1 MFGGI
6 INTVAYGIFSGLW
19 YLLCWFPLTIINV
32 ITTLFGAINFNLLK
46 GIFFGQQEVD
56 VNKIPVAFW
65 IFVGLSA
72 GALVFLIFYRLLK
85 GFFYNQEQKT
95 GQSEIKSIILKT
107 ISAIFFPILFVGFL
121 FIVLVGTNIVLME
134 IKASF
139 SENQNLNVSLIRG
152 ATGDLKLTPEDIKSL
167 AKGNVVSYNTYTGFE
182 WGQGAKLILLVL
194 ISSLTIAWLL
204 GTTLTSL
211 VANIAQMF
219 YQILLLPVFSVSQLT
234 DDGKLF
240 KKYLNGF
247 WAKFWVVV
255 IYQLS
260 FLFFFVWTEYSTNA
274 WDFIKTSDTDFGGLA
289 NWILSFVFSLIM
301 ILGGGIAIKT
311 ISQEFAG
318 YFGGEGFIR
327 SQQEWANRTA
337 VGVSATA
344 GLLATAP
351 TLGRKIFRKG
361 ARLTGFYD
369 SEKAQIKDDYR
380 AGKITNTQKK
390 LRLNELANKK
400 AELAQTFRQGWER
413 NKDRNPIIRLGK
425 GIGAFYEGKD
435 TGIVEGK
442 MYDIS
447 KKRSK
452 LSEWK
457 TKRAG
462 KKLANIR
469 VQLANTNPSDTKQ
482 RQKLDKQYDKWAQKV
497 NDRVEK
503 QEKRQEKFA
512 KRSKNLY
519 DTTQIGRDT
528 DYREHSSYQDSYDG
542 KMREKFY
549 GYEERKEKEAKEE
562 KRKARIEQQKLK
574 DAGIEKRKKEFKKEI
589 DEALGRSDQNNNI
602 SEGKNEKTDSE

>member
-1 MFGGI
+1 MFGWL
-6 INTVAYGIFSGLW
+6 INTISYAFFAMGW
-19 YLLCWFPLTIINV
+19 YILCWFPLIIIKV
-32 ITTLFGAINFNLLK
+32 ITTLFGAINFDLLK
-46 GIFFGQQEVD
+46 GIFFGQQEFD
-56 VNKIPVAFW
+56 INKVPVAFW

-72 GALVFLIFYRLLK
+72 GALLFLIFYRLSK
-85 GFFYNQEQKT
+85 GFFYNNEQKT

-121 FIVLVGTNIVLME
+121 FIVLVGANMVLME

-139 SENQNLNVSLIRG
+139 SQNQDLNVSLIRG
-152 ATGDLKLTPEDIKSL
+152 ATGDLKLTQEDIKWL
-167 AKGNVVSYNTYTGFE
+167 ANGNVVSYEAYTGFE

-219 YQILLLPVFSVSQLT
+219 YQLILLPVFSVSQLT

-255 IYQLS
+255 IYQIS
-260 FLFFFVWTEYSTNA
+260 FLFFFVWTEYSINA
-274 WDFIKTSDTDFGGLA
+274 WDFIKTSETDFGGLA
-289 NWILSFVFSLIM
+289 NWILSFVFSLVM

-318 YFGGEGFIR
+318 YFAGEGFIR

-337 VGVSATA
+337 VGISATA

-369 SEKAQIKDDYR
+369 SEKARIKDDYR

-390 LRLNELANKK
+390 LRLNELANRK
-400 AELAQTFRQGWER
+400 AELGQTLRQGWEK
-413 NKDRNPIIRLGK
+413 NKDQNIFKRGWRAVGT
-425 GIGAFYEGKD
+425 FRESKD
-435 TGIVEGK
+435 MGVVEGWG
-442 MYDIS
+442 YS
-447 KKRSK
+447 LSRRRSK
-452 LSEWK
+452 SAERKYDQAKKNYNAISE
-457 TKRAG
+457 
-462 KKLANIR
+462 KLAN
-469 VQLANTNPSDTKQ
+469 TDPSNTKQ
-482 RQKLDKQYDKWAQKV
+482 YEKVKQQKQKL
-497 NDRVEK
+497 
-503 QEKRQEKFA
+503 QEKMNTAGMNQIKRQLEFT

-519 DTTQIGRDT
+519 DTVQIGRDT
-528 DYREHSSYQDSYDG
+528 DYREHSSYEDSYDA
-542 KMREKFY
+542 KIRDSFY
-549 GYEERKEKEAKEE
+549 GYEERKEKKEKLARKQEKIKRQDEEDAEIDKLEKEAKN
-562 KRKARIEQQKLK
+562 
-574 DAGIEKRKKEFKKEI
+574 KE
-589 DEALGRSDQNNNI
+589 QNNNI
-602 SEGKNEKTDSE
+602 SEGKDEKTNSK

>member
-1 MFGGI
+1 MFGWL
-6 INTVAYGIFSGLW
+6 INAISYGFFAMGWYIF
-19 YLLCWFPLTIINV
+19 CWFPLIIIKV

-46 GIFFGQQEVD
+46 GIFFGQGEID

-65 IFVGLSA
+65 IFVGLSV

-85 GFFYNQEQKT
+85 GFFYNNEQKT

-121 FIVLVGTNIVLME
+121 FIVLVGANMVLME

-139 SENQNLNVSLIRG
+139 SQNQDLNVSLIRG
-152 ATGDLKLTPEDIKSL
+152 ATGDLKLKQEDITSI
-167 AKGNVVSYNTYTGFE
+167 ANGNVVSYNTYTSFE
-182 WGQGAKLILLVL
+182 WGQGARLILLVV

-219 YQILLLPVFSVSQLT
+219 YQLILLPVFSVSQLT

-247 WAKFWVVV
+247 WAKFWVVI
-255 IYQLS
+255 IYQIA
-260 FLFFFVWTEYSTNA
+260 FLFFFVWTEYSVNA

-289 NWILSFVFSLIM
+289 NWILSFVFSLVM

-361 ARLTGFYD
+361 ARLTGYYD
-369 SEKAQIKDDYR
+369 SAKAQIQDDYR
-380 AGKITNTQKK
+380 AGRINNTERK
-390 LRLNELANKK
+390 LRLNELANRKV
-400 AELAQTFRQGWER
+400 ELGQTFRQGWEKSKDIQG
-413 NKDRNPIIRLGK
+413 NKFTKPIKRLWAAK
-425 GIGAFYEGKD
+425 EAFKESKDMGI
-435 TGIVEGK
+435 IEGK

-452 LSEWK
+452 WADRKHEEATKNLSDVNQQMPKIDPNDE
-457 TKRAG
+457 
-462 KKLANIR
+462 N
-469 VQLANTNPSDTKQ
+469 QKQ
-482 RQKLDKQYDKWAQKV
+482 NWSSQWAESVVKE
-497 NDRVEK
+497 NEASK
-503 QEKRQEKFA
+503 NKEKRQAKFA

-519 DTTQIGRDT
+519 NTVQIPVSYRDS
-528 DYREHSSYQDSYDG
+528 DYRKQDSYKKSYDY
-542 KMREKFY
+542 KIVDKPIEDAKKREESKEKQ
-549 GYEERKEKEAKEE
+549 EERA
-562 KRKARIEQQKLK
+562 
-574 DAGIEKRKKEFKKEI
+574 
-589 DEALGRSDQNNNI
+589 EALEQESKNKEQNNNI
-602 SEGKNEKTDSE
+602 SQEKKEKNEKTNSK

>member
-1 MFGGI
+1 MFSGI
-6 INTVAYGIFSGLW
+6 INAISYGFFAIGWYIF
-19 YLLCWFPLTIINV
+19 CWFPLIIIKV
-32 ITTLFGAINFNLLK
+32 ITTLFGAINFDLLK
-46 GIFFGQQEVD
+46 GIFFGQGEID

-65 IFVGLSA
+65 IFVGLSV

-85 GFFYNQEQKT
+85 GFFYNNEQKT

-107 ISAIFFPILFVGFL
+107 LSAIFFPILFVGFL
-121 FIVLVGTNIVLME
+121 FIVLVGANMVLME

-139 SENQNLNVSLIRG
+139 NQNQDLNVSLIRG
-152 ATGDLKLTPEDIKSL
+152 ATGDLKLPQDEITSL
-167 AKGNVVSYNTYTGFE
+167 SKGNIVSLDTYSDFE
-182 WGQGAKLILLVL
+182 WGQGPKLILLVL

-204 GTTLTSL
+204 GSTLTSL

-255 IYQLS
+255 IYQTS
-260 FLFFFVWTEYSTNA
+260 FLFFFVWTEYSVNA
-274 WDFIKTSDTDFGGLA
+274 WDFIKTFDTDFGGLA
-289 NWILSFVFSLIM
+289 NWILSFVFSLVM

-337 VGVSATA
+337 LGVSTTA

-351 TLGRKIFRKG
+351 TLGRKIFKKG

-369 SEKAQIKDDYR
+369 SAKAQIKDDYR
-380 AGKITNTQKK
+380 AGRINNTEKK
-390 LRLNELANKK
+390 LRLNELANRKHK
-400 AELAQTFRQGWER
+400 LGQTFRQGWER

-435 TGIVEGK
+435 TGIIEGK

-447 KKRSK
+447 KNRSK
-452 LSEWK
+452 LAEWK
-457 TKRAG
+457 NKRAI
-462 KKLANIR
+462 KKFEAAKVKWVKTELDSSSN
-469 VQLANTNPSDTKQ
+469 QKQ
-482 RQKLDKQYDKWAQKV
+482 RQKAREQYDKWSRKSNFTSRNQDV
-497 NDRVEK
+497 
-503 QEKRQEKFA
+503 QQEKFA

-519 DTTQIGRDT
+519 ETAQTPVRDG
-528 DYREHSSYQDSYDG
+528 DYRHHESYKESYDY
-542 KMREKFY
+542 KIIEKPIE
-549 GYEERKEKEAKEE
+549 GAKKQEQDAKNREERIKVLKQQAKNKEQNNHISQGKKEK
-562 KRKARIEQQKLK
+562 
-574 DAGIEKRKKEFKKEI
+574 D
-589 DEALGRSDQNNNI
+589 
-602 SEGKNEKTDSE
+602 EKTNSK

>member
-1 MFGGI
+1 MFGWLINI
-6 INTVAYGIFSGLW
+6 ISYGFFAVGWYIF
-19 YLLCWFPLTIINV
+19 CWFPLIIIKV

-46 GIFFGQQEVD
+46 GIFFGQQEID

-65 IFVGLSA
+65 IFLGLSA

-85 GFFYNQEQKT
+85 GFFYNSEQKT
-95 GQSEIKSIILKT
+95 GQSEVKSIILKT

-121 FIVLVGTNIVLME
+121 FIVLVGANIVLME

-139 SENQNLNVSLIRG
+139 SQNQDLNASLIRG
-152 ATGDLKLTPEDIKSL
+152 ATGDLKLPDSEIKSL
-167 AKGNVVSYNTYTGFE
+167 SGGSIVSFSIYENFE
-182 WGQGAKLILLVL
+182 WGQGPKLILLVV

-211 VANIAQMF
+211 VANLAQMF
-219 YQILLLPVFSVSQLT
+219 YQLILLPVFSVSQLT

-247 WAKFWVVV
+247 WAKFWVVI
-255 IYQLS
+255 IYQIS
-260 FLFFFVWTEYSTNA
+260 FLFFFVWTEYSINA
-274 WDFIKTSDTDFGGLA
+274 WDFIKTSETDFGGPA
-289 NWILSFVFSLIM
+289 NWILSFVFSFVM

-351 TLGRKIFRKG
+351 TLGRKIFRKS
-361 ARLTGFYD
+361 ARLTGYYD
-369 SEKAQIKDDYR
+369 SAKAQIKDDYR
-380 AGKITNTQKK
+380 AGRINNTERK
-390 LRLNELANKK
+390 LRLNELANRKVK
-400 AELAQTFRQGWER
+400 LGQTFRQGWEKSEDIQG
-413 NKDRNPIIRLGK
+413 NKLTKPIKRLWAAK
-425 GIGAFYEGKD
+425 EAFKESKDMGI
-435 TGIVEGK
+435 IEGK

-457 TKRAG
+457 NKRAL
-462 KKLANIR
+462 KKFNVVKDKLAK
-469 VQLANTNPSDTKQ
+469 TDPSDTRQ
-482 RQKLDKQYDKWAQKV
+482 SQKLRKQYHKMAQRVDDKFV
-497 NDRVEK
+497 N

-519 DTTQIGRDT
+519 DTAQTPNTDGNK
-528 DYREHSSYQDSYDG
+528 DYRKHPSYEKSYDFKIHSSIDD
-542 KMREKFY
+542 KANWKKKW
-549 GYEERKEKEAKEE
+549 EEWEEE
-562 KRKARIEQQKLK
+562 KLK
-574 DAGIEKRKKEFKKEI
+574 NK
-589 DEALGRSDQNNNI
+589 DQNNNI
-602 SEGKNEKTDSE
+602 SQEKEGKDEKTNSK

>member
-32 ITTLFGAINFNLLK
+32 ITTLFGAINFNLFK

-194 ISSLTIAWLL
+194 ISSLTIAWIL

-219 YQILLLPVFSVSQLT
+219 YQLLLLPVFSISQLT

-260 FLFFFVWTEYSTNA
+260 FLFFFVWTEYSINA

-369 SEKAQIKDDYR
+369 SAKAQIKDDYR
-380 AGKITNTQKK
+380 AGRINNTERK
-390 LRLNELANKK
+390 LRLNELANRKV
-400 AELAQTFRQGWER
+400 ELGQTFRQGWEKSKDIQG
-413 NKDRNPIIRLGK
+413 NKFTKPIKRLWAAK
-425 GIGAFYEGKD
+425 EAFKESKDMGI
-435 TGIVEGK
+435 IEGK

-452 LSEWK
+452 WADRKHEEAAKNLSDVNQQMPKIDPNDE
-457 TKRAG
+457 
-462 KKLANIR
+462 N
-469 VQLANTNPSDTKQ
+469 QKQ
-482 RQKLDKQYDKWAQKV
+482 NWSSQWAEAVVKE
-497 NDRVEK
+497 NEASK
-503 QEKRQEKFA
+503 NKEKRQAKFA

-519 DTTQIGRDT
+519 NTVQIPVSYRDS
-528 DYREHSSYQDSYDG
+528 DYRKQDSYKKSYDY
-542 KMREKFY
+542 KIVDKPIEDAKKRE
-549 GYEERKEKEAKEE
+549 ESKENQE
-562 KRKARIEQQKLK
+562 KRT
-574 DAGIEKRKKEFKKEI
+574 
-589 DEALGRSDQNNNI
+589 EALEQESKNKEQNNNI
-602 SEGKNEKTDSE
+602 SQEKKEKNEKTNSK

>member
-1 MFGGI
+1 MFSGI
-6 INTVAYGIFSGLW
+6 INAISYGIFAGLW
-19 YLLCWFPLTIINV
+19 YLLCWFPLIIIKV

-46 GIFFGQQEVD
+46 GIFFGQGEID

-65 IFVGLSA
+65 IFVGLSV

-85 GFFYNQEQKT
+85 GFFYNSEQKT
-95 GQSEIKSIILKT
+95 GQSEIKNIILKT

-121 FIVLVGTNIVLME
+121 FIVLVGANMVLME

-139 SENQNLNVSLIRG
+139 SQNQDLNVSLIRG
-152 ATGDLKLTPEDIKSL
+152 ATGDLKLKQEDITWL
-167 AKGNVVSYNTYTGFE
+167 ANGNVVSYNTYTNFE
-182 WGQGAKLILLVL
+182 WGQGPKLILLVL

-255 IYQLS
+255 IYQIS
-260 FLFFFVWTEYSTNA
+260 FLFFFVWTEYSINA
-274 WDFIKTSDTDFGGLA
+274 WDFIKTSETDFGGLA
-289 NWILSFVFSLIM
+289 NWILSFVFSLVM

-337 VGVSATA
+337 VGISATA

-361 ARLTGFYD
+361 ARLTGYYD
-369 SEKAQIKDDYR
+369 SAKAQIKDDYR
-380 AGKITNTQKK
+380 AGRINNTERK
-390 LRLNELANKK
+390 LKLNELANRKV
-400 AELAQTFRQGWER
+400 ELGQTFRQGWEKSKDIQG
-413 NKDRNPIIRLGK
+413 NKFTKPIKRLWAAK
-425 GIGAFYEGKD
+425 EAFKESKDMGI
-435 TGIVEGK
+435 IEGK

-452 LSEWK
+452 RADRKYEKATKNLSDVNQQISKIDPNDE
-457 TKRAG
+457 
-462 KKLANIR
+462 N
-469 VQLANTNPSDTKQ
+469 QKQ
-482 RQKLDKQYDKWAQKV
+482 NWSSQWVEAVVKE
-497 NDRVEK
+497 NDASK
-503 QEKRQEKFA
+503 NQEKRQAKFA

-519 DTTQIGRDT
+519 DTVQTPNT
-528 DYREHSSYQDSYDG
+528 HENKDYRQQKSYKHSYDY
-542 KMREKFY
+542 KIADKPIEDQKKQ
-549 GYEERKEKEAKEE
+549 EERKKILEEDLKNKE
-562 KRKARIEQQKLK
+562 
-574 DAGIEKRKKEFKKEI
+574 
-589 DEALGRSDQNNNI
+589 QNNNI
-602 SEGKNEKTDSE
+602 SQEKKEKDEKTNSK

>member
-1 MFGGI
+1 MFGWL
-6 INTVAYGIFSGLW
+6 INTISYAFFAMGW
-19 YLLCWFPLTIINV
+19 YILCWFPLIIIKV
-32 ITTLFGAINFNLLK
+32 ITTLFGAINFDLLK
-46 GIFFGQQEVD
+46 GIFFGQQEFD
-56 VNKIPVAFW
+56 INKVPVAFW

-85 GFFYNQEQKT
+85 GLFYNNEQRT

-121 FIVLVGTNIVLME
+121 FIVLVGANMVLME

-139 SENQNLNVSLIRG
+139 SQNQDLNVSLIRG
-152 ATGDLKLTPEDIKSL
+152 ATGDLKLPNEEIKSL
-167 AKGNVVSYNTYTGFE
+167 SDGSIVSFSIYESFE
-182 WGQGAKLILLVL
+182 WGQGPKLILLVL

-219 YQILLLPVFSVSQLT
+219 YQLILLPVFSVSQLT

-255 IYQLS
+255 IYQIA
-260 FLFFFVWTEYSTNA
+260 FLFFFVWTEYSVNA

-289 NWILSFVFSLIM
+289 NWILSFVFSLVM

-361 ARLTGFYD
+361 ARLTGYYD
-369 SEKAQIKDDYR
+369 SAKAQIQDDYR
-380 AGKITNTQKK
+380 AGRINNTERK
-390 LRLNELANKK
+390 LRLNELANRKV
-400 AELAQTFRQGWER
+400 ELGQTFRQGWEKSKDIQG
-413 NKDRNPIIRLGK
+413 NKFTKPIKRLWAAK
-425 GIGAFYEGKD
+425 EAFKESKDMGI
-435 TGIVEGK
+435 IEGK

-503 QEKRQEKFA
+503 QEKRQAKFA
-512 KRSKNLY
+512 KRSRNLY
-519 DTTQIGRDT
+519 NTVQTPVSYRDS
-528 DYREHSSYQDSYDG
+528 DYRKQDSYKHSYDY
-542 KMREKFY
+542 KIIEKPIEDAKKREESK
-549 GYEERKEKEAKEE
+549 KKQE
-562 KRKARIEQQKLK
+562 KRA
-574 DAGIEKRKKEFKKEI
+574 
-589 DEALGRSDQNNNI
+589 EALEQESKNKDQNNNI
-602 SEGKNEKTDSE
+602 NKEKKEKDEKTNSK

>member
-361 ARLTGFYD
+361 ARLTGYYD
-369 SEKAQIKDDYR
+369 SAKAQIKDDYR
-380 AGKITNTQKK
+380 AGRINNTERK
-390 LRLNELANKK
+390 LRLNELANRKV
-400 AELAQTFRQGWER
+400 ELGQTFRQGWEKSKDIQG
-413 NKDRNPIIRLGK
+413 NKFTKPIKRLLAAK
-425 GIGAFYEGKD
+425 EAFKESKDMGI
-435 TGIVEGK
+435 IEGK

-452 LSEWK
+452 WADRKHEEATKNLSDVNQQMPKIDPNDE
-457 TKRAG
+457 
-462 KKLANIR
+462 N
-469 VQLANTNPSDTKQ
+469 QKQ
-482 RQKLDKQYDKWAQKV
+482 NWSSQWAEAVVKE
-497 NDRVEK
+497 NEASKNKEK
-503 QEKRQEKFA
+503 QQAKFA

-519 DTTQIGRDT
+519 NTVQIPVLHKDP
-528 DYREHSSYQDSYDG
+528 DYRKQDSYKQSYDY
-542 KMREKFY
+542 KIVEKPIEDAKKREESKEKQ
-549 GYEERKEKEAKEE
+549 EERAKTLEQEPKNKE
-562 KRKARIEQQKLK
+562 
-574 DAGIEKRKKEFKKEI
+574 
-589 DEALGRSDQNNNI
+589 QNNNI
-602 SEGKNEKTDSE
+602 SQEKKEKNEKTNSK

>member
-1 MFGGI
+1 MFSGI
-6 INTVAYGIFSGLW
+6 INAISYAFFAMGWYIF
-19 YLLCWFPLTIINV
+19 CWFPLIIIKV

-46 GIFFGQQEVD
+46 GIFFGQQEID

-85 GFFYNQEQKT
+85 GFFYNNEQKT

-139 SENQNLNVSLIRG
+139 SQNQDLNVSLIRG
-152 ATGDLKLTPEDIKSL
+152 ATGDLNLSQDNIKLLSGGSIVDL
-167 AKGNVVSYNTYTGFE
+167 NTYSNFE
-182 WGQGAKLILLVL
+182 WGQGPKLILLVV

-219 YQILLLPVFSVSQLT
+219 YQLILLPVFSVSQLT

-260 FLFFFVWTEYSTNA
+260 FLFFFVWTEYSVNA

-289 NWILSFVFSLIM
+289 NWILSFVFSLVM

-327 SQQEWANRTA
+327 SQQEWANRTT

-369 SEKAQIKDDYR
+369 SAKAQIKDDYR
-380 AGKITNTQKK
+380 AGRINNTEKK
-390 LRLNELANKK
+390 LRLNELANRKV
-400 AELAQTFRQGWER
+400 ELGQTLRQGWEK
-413 NKDRNPIIRLGK
+413 NKDQKIPKRIWRAV
-425 GIGAFYEGKD
+425 GAFRESKD
-435 TGIVEGK
+435 MGIIEGK

-447 KKRSK
+447 KIRSK
-452 LSEWK
+452 WADRKHEKATKNLSDVNQQISKIDPNDE
-457 TKRAG
+457 
-462 KKLANIR
+462 N
-469 VQLANTNPSDTKQ
+469 QKQ
-482 RQKLDKQYDKWAQKV
+482 NWSSQW
-497 NDRVEK
+497 VEAVVK
-503 QEKRQEKFA
+503 ENEASKNQEKRQAKFA

-519 DTTQIGRDT
+519 NTVQTPVSYKDP
-528 DYREHSSYQDSYDG
+528 DYRKQDSYKHSYDY
-542 KMREKFY
+542 KIIEKPIEDAKKRE
-549 GYEERKEKEAKEE
+549 ESKEN
-562 KRKARIEQQKLK
+562 QQKR
-574 DAGIEKRKKEFKKEI
+574 A
-589 DEALGRSDQNNNI
+589 EALEQESKNKEQNNNI
-602 SEGKNEKTDSE
+602 TQEKKEKDEKTDSE

>member
-1 MFGGI
+1 MFSGI
-6 INTVAYGIFSGLW
+6 INAISYGFFAMGWYIF
-19 YLLCWFPLTIINV
+19 CWFPLIIIKV
-32 ITTLFGAINFNLLK
+32 ITTLFGAINFDLLK
-46 GIFFGQQEVD
+46 GIFFGQGEID

-65 IFVGLSA
+65 IFVSLSV

-85 GFFYNQEQKT
+85 GFFYNNEQKT

-107 ISAIFFPILFVGFL
+107 LSAIFFPILFVGFL
-121 FIVLVGTNIVLME
+121 FIVLVGANMVLME

-139 SENQNLNVSLIRG
+139 NQNQDLNVSLIRG
-152 ATGDLKLTPEDIKSL
+152 ATGDLKLPQDEITSL
-167 AKGNVVSYNTYTGFE
+167 SKGNIVSLDTYSDFE
-182 WGQGAKLILLVL
+182 WGQGPKLILLVL

-255 IYQLS
+255 IYQIS
-260 FLFFFVWTEYSTNA
+260 FLFFFVWTEYSVNA

-289 NWILSFVFSLIM
+289 NWILSFVFSLVM

-337 VGVSATA
+337 LGVSTTA

-351 TLGRKIFRKG
+351 TLGRKIFKKG

-369 SEKAQIKDDYR
+369 SAKAQIKDDYR
-380 AGKITNTQKK
+380 AGRINNTEKK
-390 LRLNELANKK
+390 LRLNELANRKHK
-400 AELAQTFRQGWER
+400 LGQTFRQGWER

-435 TGIVEGK
+435 TGIIEGK

-447 KKRSK
+447 KNRSK
-452 LSEWK
+452 LAEWK
-457 TKRAG
+457 NKRAI
-462 KKLANIR
+462 KKFEAAKVKWVKTELDSSSN
-469 VQLANTNPSDTKQ
+469 QKQ
-482 RQKLDKQYDKWAQKV
+482 RQKAREQYDKWSRKSNFTSRNQDV
-497 NDRVEK
+497 
-503 QEKRQEKFA
+503 QQEKFA

-519 DTTQIGRDT
+519 ETAQTPVRDG
-528 DYREHSSYQDSYDG
+528 DYRHHESYKESYDY
-542 KMREKFY
+542 KIIEKPIE
-549 GYEERKEKEAKEE
+549 GAKKQKQDAKNREERIKVLKQQAKNKEQNNHISQGKKEK
-562 KRKARIEQQKLK
+562 
-574 DAGIEKRKKEFKKEI
+574 D
-589 DEALGRSDQNNNI
+589 
-602 SEGKNEKTDSE
+602 EKTNSK

>member
-6 INTVAYGIFSGLW
+6 INAISYGFFAMGWYIF
-19 YLLCWFPLTIINV
+19 CWFPLIIIKV
-32 ITTLFGAINFNLLK
+32 ITTLFGAINFDLLK
-46 GIFFGQQEVD
+46 GIFFGQQEID

-85 GFFYNQEQKT
+85 GFFYNREQKT

-121 FIVLVGTNIVLME
+121 FIVLVGANMVLME

-139 SENQNLNVSLIRG
+139 SQNQDLNVSLIRG
-152 ATGDLKLTPEDIKSL
+152 ATGDLNLSQENIKLLSGGSIVDL
-167 AKGNVVSYNTYTGFE
+167 NTYSNFE
-182 WGQGAKLILLVL
+182 WGQGPKLILLVV

-255 IYQLS
+255 IYQIS
-260 FLFFFVWTEYSTNA
+260 FLFFFVWTEYSVNA
-274 WDFIKTSDTDFGGLA
+274 WDFIKTSDTDFGDLA
-289 NWILSFVFSLIM
+289 NWILSFVFSLVM

-337 VGVSATA
+337 MGVSATA

-361 ARLTGFYD
+361 TRWTGFYD

-400 AELAQTFRQGWER
+400 AELGQTFRQGWER
-413 NKDRNPIIRLGK
+413 NKGINPFIRLGK
-425 GIGAFYEGKD
+425 GIGAFWEGKD
-435 TGIVEGK
+435 TGIIEGK

-452 LSEWK
+452 LAEWK
-457 TKRAG
+457 SNRATKKYNAVSE
-462 KKLANIR
+462 KLAKT
-469 VQLANTNPSDTKQ
+469 APSDTKQ
-482 RQKLDKQYDKWAQKV
+482 RQKLEQQKQKSLKKM
-497 NDRVEK
+497 NDAGLNQIK
-503 QEKRQEKFA
+503 QQAKFA

-519 DTTQIGRDT
+519 DTTQIGRDD
-528 DYREHSSYQDSYDG
+528 DYREHSSYLGSYDDQI
-542 KMREKFY
+542 REKYF
-549 GYEERKEKEAKEE
+549 GYEDRKEKKEKEAKRRGIINERQEYDKAQDDLEKGQPEKMEKFLNQEQKNNVTEE
-562 KRKARIEQQKLK
+562 K
-574 DAGIEKRKKEFKKEI
+574 D
-589 DEALGRSDQNNNI
+589 
-602 SEGKNEKTDSE
+602 EKTNSK

>member
-182 WGQGAKLILLVL
+182 WGQGAKLILLAL

-361 ARLTGFYD
+361 ARLTGYYD
-369 SEKAQIKDDYR
+369 SAKAQIKDDYR
-380 AGKITNTQKK
+380 AGRINNTERK
-390 LRLNELANKK
+390 LRLNELANRKV
-400 AELAQTFRQGWER
+400 ELGQTFRQGWEKSKDIQG
-413 NKDRNPIIRLGK
+413 NKFTKPIKRLWAAK
-425 GIGAFYEGKD
+425 EAFKESKDMGI
-435 TGIVEGK
+435 IEGK

-452 LSEWK
+452 WADRKHEEATKNLSDVNQQMPKIDPNDE
-457 TKRAG
+457 
-462 KKLANIR
+462 N
-469 VQLANTNPSDTKQ
+469 QKQ
-482 RQKLDKQYDKWAQKV
+482 NWSSQWAEAVVKE
-497 NDRVEK
+497 NEASKNKEK
-503 QEKRQEKFA
+503 QQAKFA

-519 DTTQIGRDT
+519 NTVQIPVLHKDP
-528 DYREHSSYQDSYDG
+528 DYRKQDSYKQSYDY
-542 KMREKFY
+542 KIVEKPIEDAKKREESKEKQ
-549 GYEERKEKEAKEE
+549 EERAKTLEQEPKNKE
-562 KRKARIEQQKLK
+562 
-574 DAGIEKRKKEFKKEI
+574 
-589 DEALGRSDQNNNI
+589 QNNNI
-602 SEGKNEKTDSE
+602 SQEKKEKNEKTNSK

>member
-1 MFGGI
+1 MFSGI
-6 INTVAYGIFSGLW
+6 INAISYAFFAMGWYIF
-19 YLLCWFPLTIINV
+19 CWFPLIIIKV

-46 GIFFGQQEVD
+46 GIFFGQQEID

-85 GFFYNQEQKT
+85 GFFYNNEQKT

-121 FIVLVGTNIVLME
+121 FIVLVGSNIVLME

-139 SENQNLNVSLIRG
+139 SQNQDLNVSLIRG
-152 ATGDLKLTPEDIKSL
+152 ATGDLNLSQDNIKLLSGGSIVDL
-167 AKGNVVSYNTYTGFE
+167 NTYSNFE
-182 WGQGAKLILLVL
+182 WGQGPKLILLVV

-219 YQILLLPVFSVSQLT
+219 YQIILLPVFSVSQLT

-260 FLFFFVWTEYSTNA
+260 FLFFFVWTEYSVNA

-289 NWILSFVFSLIM
+289 NWILSFVFSLVM

-361 ARLTGFYD
+361 ARLTGYYD
-369 SEKAQIKDDYR
+369 SAKAQIKDDYR
-380 AGKITNTQKK
+380 AGRINNTEKK
-390 LRLNELANKK
+390 LRLNELANRKV
-400 AELAQTFRQGWER
+400 ELGQTLRQGWEK
-413 NKDRNPIIRLGK
+413 NKDQKIPKRIWRAV
-425 GIGAFYEGKD
+425 GAFRESKD
-435 TGIVEGK
+435 MGIIEGK

-447 KKRSK
+447 KIRSK
-452 LSEWK
+452 WADRKHEKATKNLSDVNQQISKIDPNDE
-457 TKRAG
+457 
-462 KKLANIR
+462 N
-469 VQLANTNPSDTKQ
+469 QKQ
-482 RQKLDKQYDKWAQKV
+482 NWSSQWVEAVVKE
-497 NDRVEK
+497 NDASK
-503 QEKRQEKFA
+503 NQEKRQAKFA

-519 DTTQIGRDT
+519 NTVQTPVSYKDP
-528 DYREHSSYQDSYDG
+528 DYRKQDSYKHSYDY
-542 KMREKFY
+542 KIIEKPIEDAKKRE
-549 GYEERKEKEAKEE
+549 ESKEN
-562 KRKARIEQQKLK
+562 QQKR
-574 DAGIEKRKKEFKKEI
+574 A
-589 DEALGRSDQNNNI
+589 EALEQESKNKEQNNNI
-602 SEGKNEKTDSE
+602 TQEKKEKDEKTNSK

>member
-1 MFGGI
+1 MFGWL
-6 INTVAYGIFSGLW
+6 INTIAYAVFAGFW
-19 YLLCWFPLTIINV
+19 YLFCWFPLIIIKV

-46 GIFFGQQEVD
+46 GIFFGQQEID

-65 IFVGLSA
+65 IFVGLSV

-85 GFFYNQEQKT
+85 GFFYNNEQKT

-121 FIVLVGTNIVLME
+121 FIVLVGANMVLME

-139 SENQNLNVSLIRG
+139 SQNQDLNVSLIRG
-152 ATGDLKLTPEDIKSL
+152 ATGDLKLKQEDITWL
-167 AKGNVVSYNTYTGFE
+167 ANGNVVSYNIYTGFE

-247 WAKFWVVV
+247 WAKFWVVI
-255 IYQLS
+255 IYQIS
-260 FLFFFVWTEYSTNA
+260 FLFFFVWTEYSINA

-289 NWILSFVFSLIM
+289 NWILSFVFSLVM

-311 ISQEFAG
+311 ISQEFAS

-327 SQQEWANRTA
+327 SQQEWANRTTM
-337 VGVSATA
+337 GVSATA

-361 ARLTGFYD
+361 ARLTGYYD
-369 SEKAQIKDDYR
+369 SAKAQIKDDYR
-380 AGKITNTQKK
+380 AGRITNTEKK

-400 AELAQTFRQGWER
+400 ADLGQTWRKGWENSKDIKG
-413 NKDRNPIIRLGK
+413 NKFTKPIKRLWAAK
-425 GIGAFYEGKD
+425 EAFKESKDMGI
-435 TGIVEGK
+435 IEGK

-457 TKRAG
+457 NKRAL
-462 KKLANIR
+462 KKFNA
-469 VQLANTNPSDTKQ
+469 VKDQLAKTDPSNTKQ
-482 RQKLDKQYDKWAQKV
+482 SQKLRKQYHKMAQRVDDKFV
-497 NDRVEK
+497 N

-519 DTTQIGRDT
+519 DTVQTPNT
-528 DYREHSSYQDSYDG
+528 HESKDYRKHPSYEKSYDF
-542 KMREKFY
+542 KIHSNIDDKANWKKKW
-549 GYEERKEKEAKEE
+549 EEWEEE
-562 KRKARIEQQKLK
+562 KLK
-574 DAGIEKRKKEFKKEI
+574 NK
-589 DEALGRSDQNNNI
+589 DQNNNI
-602 SEGKNEKTDSE
+602 SQEKKEKDEKTNSK

>member
-1 MFGGI
+1 MFGWL
-6 INTVAYGIFSGLW
+6 INAISYGFFAVGWYIF
-19 YLLCWFPLTIINV
+19 CWFPLIIIKV

-46 GIFFGQQEVD
+46 GIFFGQQEID

-85 GFFYNQEQKT
+85 GFFYNSEQKT

-107 ISAIFFPILFVGFL
+107 ISAIFFPIIFVGFL
-121 FIVLVGTNIVLME
+121 FIVLVGSNIVLME

-139 SENQNLNVSLIRG
+139 SQNQDLNVSLIRG
-152 ATGDLKLTPEDIKSL
+152 ATGDLNLNAEQIKSIS
-167 AKGNVVSYNTYTGFE
+167 GGSIVSFSFYENFE
-182 WGQGAKLILLVL
+182 WGQGPKLILLVL

-219 YQILLLPVFSVSQLT
+219 YQLILLPVFSVSQLT

-247 WAKFWVVV
+247 WAKFWVVI
-255 IYQLS
+255 IYQIA
-260 FLFFFVWTEYSTNA
+260 FLFFFVWTEYSINA

-289 NWILSFVFSLIM
+289 NWILSFVFSLVM

-361 ARLTGFYD
+361 ARLTGYYD
-369 SEKAQIKDDYR
+369 SAKTQIKDDYR
-380 AGKITNTQKK
+380 AGRINNTERK
-390 LRLNELANKK
+390 LRLNELANRKV
-400 AELAQTFRQGWER
+400 ELGQTFRQGWEKSKDIQG
-413 NKDRNPIIRLGK
+413 NKFTKPIKRLLAAK
-425 GIGAFYEGKD
+425 KAFKESKDMGI
-435 TGIVEGK
+435 IEGK

-452 LSEWK
+452 WADRKHEEATKNLSDVNQQMLKIDPNDE
-457 TKRAG
+457 
-462 KKLANIR
+462 N
-469 VQLANTNPSDTKQ
+469 QKQ
-482 RQKLDKQYDKWAQKV
+482 NWSSQWAEAVVKE
-497 NDRVEK
+497 NEASK
-503 QEKRQEKFA
+503 NKEKRQAKFA

-519 DTTQIGRDT
+519 NTVQIPVLHKDP
-528 DYREHSSYQDSYDG
+528 DYRKQDSYKQSYDY
-542 KMREKFY
+542 KIVEKPIEDAKKRE
-549 GYEERKEKEAKEE
+549 ESKEKQE
-562 KRKARIEQQKLK
+562 KRAKTLEQEPKN
-574 DAGIEKRKKEFKKEI
+574 KE
-589 DEALGRSDQNNNI
+589 QNNNI
-602 SEGKNEKTDSE
+602 SQEKKEKNEKTDSE

>member
-1 MFGGI
+1 MFSGI
-6 INTVAYGIFSGLW
+6 INGISYGFFATGWYIF
-19 YLLCWFPLTIINV
+19 CWFPLIIIKV

-46 GIFFGQQEVD
+46 GIFFGQQEID
-56 VNKIPVAFW
+56 INKIPVAFW

-85 GFFYNQEQKT
+85 GFFYNQEKRT
-95 GQSEIKSIILKT
+95 GESEIKSIILKT

-121 FIVLVGTNIVLME
+121 FIVFVGTNMVLME

-139 SENQNLNVSLIRG
+139 SQNQDLNASLIRG
-152 ATGDLKLTPEDIKSL
+152 ATGDLKLKQEDITWL
-167 AKGNVVSYNTYTGFE
+167 ANGNVVSYNTYISFE
-182 WGQGAKLILLVL
+182 WGQGPKLILLVV

-260 FLFFFVWTEYSTNA
+260 FLFFFVWTEYSVNA

-289 NWILSFVFSLIM
+289 NWILSFVFSLVM

-337 VGVSATA
+337 VGISATA

-369 SEKAQIKDDYR
+369 SAKAQIKDDYR
-380 AGKITNTQKK
+380 AGRITNTEKK

-400 AELAQTFRQGWER
+400 VELGQTLRQGWEK
-413 NKDRNPIIRLGK
+413 NKDQKIPKRIWRA
-425 GIGAFYEGKD
+425 IGAFRESKDMGIIEG
-435 TGIVEGK
+435 GA
-442 MYDIS
+442 YSLS

-457 TKRAG
+457 NKRAL
-462 KKLANIR
+462 KKFNVVKDKLAK
-469 VQLANTNPSDTKQ
+469 TDTSDTRQ
-482 RQKLDKQYDKWAQKV
+482 SQKLRKQYHKMAQRVDDKFV
-497 NDRVEK
+497 N

-519 DTTQIGRDT
+519 DTVQTPNTDESK
-528 DYREHSSYQDSYDG
+528 DYRKHPSYEKSYDF
-542 KMREKFY
+542 KIHSIIDDKANWKKKW
-549 GYEERKEKEAKEE
+549 EEWEEE
-562 KRKARIEQQKLK
+562 KLK
-574 DAGIEKRKKEFKKEI
+574 NK
-589 DEALGRSDQNNNI
+589 DQNNNI
-602 SEGKNEKTDSE
+602 SQEKKEKDEKTNSK

>member
-1 MFGGI
+1 MFSGI
-6 INTVAYGIFSGLW
+6 INAISYAFFAMGWYIF
-19 YLLCWFPLTIINV
+19 CWFPLIIIKV

-46 GIFFGQQEVD
+46 GIFFGQQEID

-65 IFVGLSA
+65 IFVGLSVA
-72 GALVFLIFYRLLK
+72 ALVFLIFYRLLK
-85 GFFYNQEQKT
+85 GFFYNSEQKT

-121 FIVLVGTNIVLME
+121 FIVLVGTNMVLME

-139 SENQNLNVSLIRG
+139 SQNQDLNVSLIRG
-152 ATGDLKLTPEDIKSL
+152 ATGDLKLKQEDITSI
-167 AKGNVVSYNTYTGFE
+167 ANGNVVSYNTYTSFE
-182 WGQGAKLILLVL
+182 WGQGARLILLVV

-219 YQILLLPVFSVSQLT
+219 YQLILLPVFSVSQLT

-260 FLFFFVWTEYSTNA
+260 FLFFFVWTEYSVNA

-289 NWILSFVFSLIM
+289 NWILSFVFSLVM

-361 ARLTGFYD
+361 ARLTGYYD
-369 SEKAQIKDDYR
+369 SAKTQIKDDYR
-380 AGKITNTQKK
+380 AGRINNTERK
-390 LRLNELANKK
+390 LRLNELANRKV
-400 AELAQTFRQGWER
+400 ELGQTFRQGWEK
-413 NKDRNPIIRLGK
+413 NKDQKIPKRIWRAV
-425 GIGAFYEGKD
+425 GAFRESKD
-435 TGIVEGK
+435 MGIIEGK

-452 LSEWK
+452 WADRKHEKATKNLSDVNQQMPKIDPNDE
-457 TKRAG
+457 
-462 KKLANIR
+462 N
-469 VQLANTNPSDTKQ
+469 QKQ
-482 RQKLDKQYDKWAQKV
+482 NWSSQW
-497 NDRVEK
+497 VEAVVK
-503 QEKRQEKFA
+503 ENEASKNKEKRQAKFA

-519 DTTQIGRDT
+519 NTVQIPVSHRDS
-528 DYREHSSYQDSYDG
+528 DYRKQDSYKKSYDY
-542 KMREKFY
+542 KIVDKPIEDAKKRE
-549 GYEERKEKEAKEE
+549 ENKENQE
-562 KRKARIEQQKLK
+562 KRA
-574 DAGIEKRKKEFKKEI
+574 
-589 DEALGRSDQNNNI
+589 EALEQESKNKEQNNNI
-602 SEGKNEKTDSE
+602 KEEKNEKTNSK

>member
-1 MFGGI
+1 MFSGI
-6 INTVAYGIFSGLW
+6 INAISYGIFAGLW
-19 YLLCWFPLTIINV
+19 YLLCWFPLIIIKV

-46 GIFFGQQEVD
+46 GIFFGQGEID

-65 IFVGLSA
+65 IFVGLSV

-85 GFFYNQEQKT
+85 GFFYNNEQRT

-107 ISAIFFPILFVGFL
+107 ISAIFFPILFVAFL
-121 FIVLVGTNIVLME
+121 FIVLVGSNIVLME

-139 SENQNLNVSLIRG
+139 SQNQDLNVSLIRG
-152 ATGDLKLTPEDIKSL
+152 ATGDLKLKQEDITWL
-167 AKGNVVSYNTYTGFE
+167 ANGNVVSYNTYTGFE

-255 IYQLS
+255 IYQIS
-260 FLFFFVWTEYSTNA
+260 FLFFFVWTEYSINA
-274 WDFIKTSDTDFGGLA
+274 WDFIKTSETDFGGLA
-289 NWILSFVFSLIM
+289 NWILSFVFSLVM

-337 VGVSATA
+337 VGISATA
-344 GLLATAP
+344 GLLAAAP

-369 SEKAQIKDDYR
+369 SAKAQIKDDYR
-380 AGKITNTQKK
+380 AGRINNTEKK
-390 LRLNELANKK
+390 LRLNELANRKHK
-400 AELAQTFRQGWER
+400 LGQTFRQGWER
-413 NKDRNPIIRLGK
+413 NKDRNPFIRLGK
-425 GIGAFYEGKD
+425 GIGAFYQGKD
-435 TGIVEGK
+435 TGIIEGK

-447 KKRSK
+447 KNRSK
-452 LSEWK
+452 LAEWK
-457 TKRAG
+457 NKRAI
-462 KKLANIR
+462 KKFEAAKAKWVKTELDSSSN
-469 VQLANTNPSDTKQ
+469 QKQ
-482 RQKLDKQYDKWAQKV
+482 RQKAREQYDKWSRKSNFTSWNQDV
-497 NDRVEK
+497 
-503 QEKRQEKFA
+503 QQEKFA

-519 DTTQIGRDT
+519 ETAQTPVRDG
-528 DYREHSSYQDSYDG
+528 DYRHHESYKESYDY
-542 KMREKFY
+542 KIIEKPIEDAKKQEEDTKKR
-549 GYEERKEKEAKEE
+549 EERIKTLKQQAKN
-562 KRKARIEQQKLK
+562 K
-574 DAGIEKRKKEFKKEI
+574 
-589 DEALGRSDQNNNI
+589 DQNNNTN
-602 SEGKNEKTDSE
+602 EGKNEKTNSK

>member
-1 MFGGI
+1 MFSGI
-6 INTVAYGIFSGLW
+6 INTVAYAVFAGLW
-19 YLLCWFPLTIINV
+19 YLLCWFPLIIIKV

-46 GIFFGQQEVD
+46 GIFFGQQEFD
-56 VNKIPVAFW
+56 INKVPVAFW
-65 IFVGLSA
+65 IFVGLSV

-85 GFFYNQEQKT
+85 GFFYNNEQRT

-121 FIVLVGTNIVLME
+121 FIVLVGANMVLIE

-139 SENQNLNVSLIRG
+139 SQNQDLNVSLIRG
-152 ATGDLKLTPEDIKSL
+152 ATGDLKLKQEDITWL
-167 AKGNVVSYNTYTGFE
+167 ANGNVVSYNTYTGFE
-182 WGQGAKLILLVL
+182 WGQGPKLILLVL

-219 YQILLLPVFSVSQLT
+219 YQLILLPVFSVSQLT

-260 FLFFFVWTEYSTNA
+260 FLFFFVWTEYSVNA

-289 NWILSFVFSLIM
+289 NWILSFVFSLVM

-361 ARLTGFYD
+361 ARLTGYYD
-369 SEKAQIKDDYR
+369 SAKAQIKDEYR
-380 AGKITNTQKK
+380 AGRINNTERK
-390 LRLNELANKK
+390 LRLNELANRKV
-400 AELAQTFRQGWER
+400 ELGQTFRQGWEN
-413 NKDRNPIIRLGK
+413 NKDIKGNKFTKPIKRLWAAK
-425 GIGAFYEGKD
+425 EAFKESKDMGI
-435 TGIVEGK
+435 IEGK

-452 LSEWK
+452 WADRKHEEATKNLSDVNQQMSKIDPNDE
-457 TKRAG
+457 
-462 KKLANIR
+462 I
-469 VQLANTNPSDTKQ
+469 QKQ
-482 RQKLDKQYDKWAQKV
+482 NWSSQWAEAVVKE
-497 NDRVEK
+497 NEASK
-503 QEKRQEKFA
+503 NKEKRQAKFA

-519 DTTQIGRDT
+519 NTVQTPVSYRDS
-528 DYREHSSYQDSYDG
+528 DYRKQDSYKQSYDY
-542 KMREKFY
+542 KIVEKPIEDAKKREETKEKQ
-549 GYEERKEKEAKEE
+549 EERAKTLEQEPKNKE
-562 KRKARIEQQKLK
+562 
-574 DAGIEKRKKEFKKEI
+574 
-589 DEALGRSDQNNNI
+589 QNNNI
-602 SEGKNEKTDSE
+602 SQEKKEKNEKTDSK

>member
-1 MFGGI
+1 MFSGI
-6 INTVAYGIFSGLW
+6 INTIAYAVFAGLW
-19 YLLCWFPLTIINV
+19 YLLCWFPLIIIKV

-46 GIFFGQQEVD
+46 GIFFGQQEFD
-56 VNKIPVAFW
+56 INKVPVAFW

-85 GFFYNQEQKT
+85 GFFYNSEQKT

-121 FIVLVGTNIVLME
+121 FIVLVGANMVLME

-139 SENQNLNVSLIRG
+139 SQNQDLNASLIRG
-152 ATGDLKLTPEDIKSL
+152 ATGDLKLPDSEIKSL
-167 AKGNVVSYNTYTGFE
+167 SGGSVVSFSIYENFE
-182 WGQGAKLILLVL
+182 WGQGPKLILLVV

-219 YQILLLPVFSVSQLT
+219 YQLILLPVFSVSQLT

-247 WAKFWVVV
+247 WAKFWVVI
-255 IYQLS
+255 IYQIA
-260 FLFFFVWTEYSTNA
+260 FLFFFVWTEYSVNA

-289 NWILSFVFSLIM
+289 NWILSFVFSLVM

-337 VGVSATA
+337 AGISATA

-351 TLGRKIFRKG
+351 TLARKIFRKG
-361 ARLTGFYD
+361 ARLTGYYD
-369 SEKAQIKDDYR
+369 SAKAQIKDDYR
-380 AGKITNTQKK
+380 AGRITNTERK
-390 LRLNELANKK
+390 LRLNELANRK
-400 AELAQTFRQGWER
+400 AKLGQTFRQGWEK
-413 NKDRNPIIRLGK
+413 NKDINAPKGLKTLKRLWRAKEAFKESKDMGII
-425 GIGAFYEGKD
+425 
-435 TGIVEGK
+435 EGK

-457 TKRAG
+457 NKRAL
-462 KKLANIR
+462 KKFNTVKDKLAK
-469 VQLANTNPSDTKQ
+469 TDPSDTRQ
-482 RQKLDKQYDKWAQKV
+482 SQKLRKQYHKMAQRVDDKFV
-497 NDRVEK
+497 N

-519 DTTQIGRDT
+519 DTVQTPNTHEDK
-528 DYREHSSYQDSYDG
+528 DYRKHPSYEKSYDF
-542 KMREKFY
+542 KIHSNIDDKANWKKKW
-549 GYEERKEKEAKEE
+549 EEWEEE
-562 KRKARIEQQKLK
+562 KLK
-574 DAGIEKRKKEFKKEI
+574 NK
-589 DEALGRSDQNNNI
+589 DQNNNI
-602 SEGKNEKTDSE
+602 SQEKEGKDEKTDSK

>member
-1 MFGGI
+1 MFSGI
-6 INTVAYGIFSGLW
+6 INAISYGFFAIGWYIF
-19 YLLCWFPLTIINV
+19 CWFPLIIIKV

-46 GIFFGQQEVD
+46 GIFFGQQEID
-56 VNKIPVAFW
+56 VNKVPVAFW
-65 IFVGLSA
+65 IFVGLSV

-85 GFFYNQEQKT
+85 GFFYNSEQKT
-95 GQSEIKSIILKT
+95 GQSEIKNIILKT

-121 FIVLVGTNIVLME
+121 FIVLVGANMVLME

-139 SENQNLNVSLIRG
+139 SQNQDLNVSLIRG
-152 ATGDLKLTPEDIKSL
+152 ATGDLNLNAEKIKLISGGKIIDL
-167 AKGNVVSYNTYTGFE
+167 NTYSNFE
-182 WGQGAKLILLVL
+182 WGQGPKLILLVL

-219 YQILLLPVFSVSQLT
+219 YQLILLPVFSVSQLT

-255 IYQLS
+255 IYQIS
-260 FLFFFVWTEYSTNA
+260 FLFFFVWTEYSINA
-274 WDFIKTSDTDFGGLA
+274 WDFIKTSETDFGGLA
-289 NWILSFVFSLIM
+289 NWILSFVFSLVM

-337 VGVSATA
+337 VGISATA

-361 ARLTGFYD
+361 ARLTGYYD
-369 SEKAQIKDDYR
+369 SAKAQIKDDYR
-380 AGKITNTQKK
+380 AGRINNTEKK
-390 LRLNELANKK
+390 LRLNELANRKV
-400 AELAQTFRQGWER
+400 ELGQTFRQGWEK
-413 NKDRNPIIRLGK
+413 NKDQKIPKRLWRA
-425 GIGAFYEGKD
+425 IGAFRESKD
-435 TGIVEGK
+435 MGIIEGK

-452 LSEWK
+452 LADRKHEK
-457 TKRAG
+457 ATKNLSDVNQQMS
-462 KKLANIR
+462 KIDANDEN
-469 VQLANTNPSDTKQ
+469 QKQ
-482 RQKLDKQYDKWAQKV
+482 NWSSQW
-497 NDRVEK
+497 VEAVVK
-503 QEKRQEKFA
+503 ENEASKNQEKRQAKFA

-519 DTTQIGRDT
+519 DTVQTPNT
-528 DYREHSSYQDSYDG
+528 HENKDYRQHKSYKHSYDY
-542 KMREKFY
+542 KIADKPIEDQKKQ
-549 GYEERKEKEAKEE
+549 EERKKILEEDLKNKE
-562 KRKARIEQQKLK
+562 
-574 DAGIEKRKKEFKKEI
+574 
-589 DEALGRSDQNNNI
+589 QNNNI
-602 SEGKNEKTDSE
+602 SQEKKEKDEKTNSK

>member
-1 MFGGI
+1 MFSGI
-6 INTVAYGIFSGLW
+6 INAISYGFFAMGWYIF
-19 YLLCWFPLTIINV
+19 CWFPLIIIKV
-32 ITTLFGAINFNLLK
+32 ITTLFGAINFDLLK
-46 GIFFGQQEVD
+46 GIFFGQGEID

-65 IFVGLSA
+65 IFVSLSV

-85 GFFYNQEQKT
+85 GFFYNNEQKT

-107 ISAIFFPILFVGFL
+107 LSAIFFPILFVGFL
-121 FIVLVGTNIVLME
+121 FIVLVGANMVLME

-139 SENQNLNVSLIRG
+139 NQNQDLNVSLIRG
-152 ATGDLKLTPEDIKSL
+152 ATGDLKLPQDEITSL
-167 AKGNVVSYNTYTGFE
+167 SKGNIVSLDTYSDFE
-182 WGQGAKLILLVL
+182 WGQGPKLILLVL

-255 IYQLS
+255 IYQIS
-260 FLFFFVWTEYSTNA
+260 FLFFFVWTEYSVNA

-289 NWILSFVFSLIM
+289 NWILSFVFSLVM

-337 VGVSATA
+337 LGVSTTA

-351 TLGRKIFRKG
+351 TLGRKIFKKG

-369 SEKAQIKDDYR
+369 SAKAQIKDDYR
-380 AGKITNTQKK
+380 AGRINNTEKK
-390 LRLNELANKK
+390 LRLNELANRKHK
-400 AELAQTFRQGWER
+400 LGQTFRQGWER

-435 TGIVEGK
+435 TGIIEGK

-447 KKRSK
+447 KNRSK
-452 LSEWK
+452 LAEWK
-457 TKRAG
+457 NKRAI
-462 KKLANIR
+462 KKFEAAKVKWVKTELDSSSN
-469 VQLANTNPSDTKQ
+469 QKQ
-482 RQKLDKQYDKWAQKV
+482 RQKAREQYDKWSRKSNFTSRNQDV
-497 NDRVEK
+497 
-503 QEKRQEKFA
+503 QQEKFA

-519 DTTQIGRDT
+519 ETAQTPVRDG
-528 DYREHSSYQDSYDG
+528 DYRHHESYKESYDY
-542 KMREKFY
+542 KIIEKPIE
-549 GYEERKEKEAKEE
+549 GAKKQEQDAKNREERIKVLKQQAKNKEQNNHISQGKKEK
-562 KRKARIEQQKLK
+562 
-574 DAGIEKRKKEFKKEI
+574 D
-589 DEALGRSDQNNNI
+589 
-602 SEGKNEKTDSE
+602 EKTNSK

>member
-19 YLLCWFPLTIINV
+19 YLLCWFPLIIIKV
-32 ITTLFGAINFNLLK
+32 ITTLFGAINFNLFK
-46 GIFFGQQEVD
+46 GIFFGQGEID

-85 GFFYNQEQKT
+85 GFFYNNEQKT

-121 FIVLVGTNIVLME
+121 FIVLVGANIVLME

-139 SENQNLNVSLIRG
+139 SQNQDLNVSLIRG
-152 ATGDLKLTPEDIKSL
+152 ATGDLKLTPEDITSL

-182 WGQGAKLILLVL
+182 WGQGPKLILLVL

-260 FLFFFVWTEYSTNA
+260 FLFFFVWTEYSVNA

-344 GLLATAP
+344 GLLAAAP
-351 TLGRKIFRKG
+351 TLGRKIFKKA
-361 ARLTGFYD
+361 ARLTGYYD
-369 SEKAQIKDDYR
+369 SAKAQIKDDYR
-380 AGKITNTQKK
+380 AGRINNTERK
-390 LRLNELANKK
+390 LKLNELANRK
-400 AELAQTFRQGWER
+400 AELGQTWRKGWEKSKDIEG
-413 NKDRNPIIRLGK
+413 NKFTKPIKRLWAAK
-425 GIGAFYEGKD
+425 EAFKESKDMGI
-435 TGIVEGK
+435 IEGK

-447 KKRSK
+447 KIRSK
-452 LSEWK
+452 RADRKHEKATKNLSDVNQQMPKIDANDGNQKQNWSSQWVEAVVK
-457 TKRAG
+457 ENEASKN
-462 KKLANIR
+462 KEKL
-469 VQLANTNPSDTKQ
+469 
-482 RQKLDKQYDKWAQKV
+482 QK
-497 NDRVEK
+497 N
-503 QEKRQEKFA
+503 FA

-519 DTTQIGRDT
+519 DTVQIPVSYRDS
-528 DYREHSSYQDSYDG
+528 DYRKQDSYKQSYDY
-542 KMREKFY
+542 KIIEKPIEDAKKRE
-549 GYEERKEKEAKEE
+549 ESKEKQE
-562 KRKARIEQQKLK
+562 KRAETLEQQPKNKEKKNKTNKEK
-574 DAGIEKRKKEFKKEI
+574 D
-589 DEALGRSDQNNNI
+589 
-602 SEGKNEKTDSE
+602 EKTNSK

>member
-1 MFGGI
+1 MFSGI
-6 INTVAYGIFSGLW
+6 INTIAYAVFAGFW
-19 YLLCWFPLTIINV
+19 YLFCWFPLIIIKV

-46 GIFFGQQEVD
+46 GIFFGQQEFD
-56 VNKIPVAFW
+56 INKVPLAFW
-65 IFVGLSA
+65 IFVGLSV

-85 GFFYNQEQKT
+85 GFFYNSEQKT
-95 GQSEIKSIILKT
+95 GQSEIKNIILKT

-121 FIVLVGTNIVLME
+121 FIVLVGANMVLME

-139 SENQNLNVSLIRG
+139 SQNQDLNVSLIRG
-152 ATGDLKLTPEDIKSL
+152 ATGDLKLKQEDITWL
-167 AKGNVVSYNTYTGFE
+167 ANGNVVSYNTYTGFE

-211 VANIAQMF
+211 VANLAQMF
-219 YQILLLPVFSVSQLT
+219 YQLILLPVFSVSQLT

-255 IYQLS
+255 IYQIS
-260 FLFFFVWTEYSTNA
+260 FLFFFVWTEYSINA

-289 NWILSFVFSLIM
+289 NWILSFVFSLVM

-361 ARLTGFYD
+361 ARLTGYYD
-369 SEKAQIKDDYR
+369 SAKAQIKDDYR
-380 AGKITNTQKK
+380 AGRINNTEKK
-390 LRLNELANKK
+390 LRLNELGNRKV
-400 AELAQTFRQGWER
+400 ELGQTLRQGWEK
-413 NKDRNPIIRLGK
+413 NKDQKIPKRIWRAV
-425 GIGAFYEGKD
+425 GAFRESKD
-435 TGIVEGK
+435 MGIIEGK

-447 KKRSK
+447 KIRSK
-452 LSEWK
+452 WADRKHEKATKNLSDVNQQISKIDPNDE
-457 TKRAG
+457 
-462 KKLANIR
+462 N
-469 VQLANTNPSDTKQ
+469 QKQ
-482 RQKLDKQYDKWAQKV
+482 NWSSQWVEAVVKE
-497 NDRVEK
+497 NDASK
-503 QEKRQEKFA
+503 NQEKRQAKFA

-519 DTTQIGRDT
+519 NTVQTPVSYKDP
-528 DYREHSSYQDSYDG
+528 DYRKQDSYKHSYDY
-542 KMREKFY
+542 KIIEKPIEDAKKRE
-549 GYEERKEKEAKEE
+549 ESKEN
-562 KRKARIEQQKLK
+562 QQKR
-574 DAGIEKRKKEFKKEI
+574 A
-589 DEALGRSDQNNNI
+589 EALEQESKNKEQNNNI
-602 SEGKNEKTDSE
+602 TQEKKEKDEKTNSK

>member
-1 MFGGI
+1 MFGWL
-6 INTVAYGIFSGLW
+6 INAISYGFFAAGWYIF
-19 YLLCWFPLTIINV
+19 CWFPLIIIKV

-46 GIFFGQQEVD
+46 GIFFGQQEID

-65 IFVGLSA
+65 IFVGLSV

-85 GFFYNQEQKT
+85 GFFYNSEQKT

-107 ISAIFFPILFVGFL
+107 ISAIFFPILFLGFL
-121 FIVLVGTNIVLME
+121 FIVLVGANMVLME

-139 SENQNLNVSLIRG
+139 SQNQDLNVSLIRG
-152 ATGDLKLTPEDIKSL
+152 ATGDLKLKQEDITSI
-167 AKGNVVSYNTYTGFE
+167 ANGNVVSYNTYTSFE
-182 WGQGAKLILLVL
+182 WGQGARLILLVV

-219 YQILLLPVFSVSQLT
+219 YQLILLPVFSVSQLT

-247 WAKFWVVV
+247 WAKFWVVI
-255 IYQLS
+255 IYQIA
-260 FLFFFVWTEYSTNA
+260 FLFFFVWTEYSVNA

-289 NWILSFVFSLIM
+289 NWILSFVFSLVM

-361 ARLTGFYD
+361 ARLTGYYD
-369 SEKAQIKDDYR
+369 SAKAQIQDDYR
-380 AGKITNTQKK
+380 AGRINNTERK
-390 LRLNELANKK
+390 LRLNELANRKV
-400 AELAQTFRQGWER
+400 ELGQTFRQGWEKSKDIQG
-413 NKDRNPIIRLGK
+413 NKFTKPIKRLWAAK
-425 GIGAFYEGKD
+425 EAFKESKDMGI
-435 TGIVEGK
+435 IEGK

-457 TKRAG
+457 NKRAL
-462 KKLANIR
+462 KKFNVVKDKLAK
-469 VQLANTNPSDTKQ
+469 TDPSDTRQ
-482 RQKLDKQYDKWAQKV
+482 SQKLRKQYHKMAQRVDYKFV
-497 NDRVEK
+497 N

-519 DTTQIGRDT
+519 DTAQTPVSYRDS
-528 DYREHSSYQDSYDG
+528 DYRKQDSYKHSYDY
-542 KMREKFY
+542 KIIEKPIEDAKKRE
-549 GYEERKEKEAKEE
+549 ESKEKQE
-562 KRKARIEQQKLK
+562 KRA
-574 DAGIEKRKKEFKKEI
+574 
-589 DEALGRSDQNNNI
+589 EALEQESKNKDQNNNI
-602 SEGKNEKTDSE
+602 NKEKKEKDEKTNSK

>member
-1 MFGGI
+1 MFSGI
-6 INTVAYGIFSGLW
+6 INAISYAFFAMGWYIF
-19 YLLCWFPLTIINV
+19 CWFPLIIIKV

-46 GIFFGQQEVD
+46 GIFFGQQEID

-85 GFFYNQEQKT
+85 GFFYNNEQKT

-121 FIVLVGTNIVLME
+121 FIVLVGSNIVLME

-139 SENQNLNVSLIRG
+139 SQNQDLNVSLIRG
-152 ATGDLKLTPEDIKSL
+152 ATGDLNLSQDNIKLLSGGSIVDL
-167 AKGNVVSYNTYTGFE
+167 NTYSNFE
-182 WGQGAKLILLVL
+182 WGQGPKLILLVV

-219 YQILLLPVFSVSQLT
+219 YQIILLPVFSVSQLT

-260 FLFFFVWTEYSTNA
+260 FLFFFVWTEYSVNA

-289 NWILSFVFSLIM
+289 NWILSFVFSLVM

-361 ARLTGFYD
+361 ARLTGYYD
-369 SEKAQIKDDYR
+369 SAKTQIKDDYR
-380 AGKITNTQKK
+380 AGRINNTEKK
-390 LRLNELANKK
+390 LRLNELANRKV
-400 AELAQTFRQGWER
+400 ELGQTLRQGWEK
-413 NKDRNPIIRLGK
+413 NKDQKIPKRIWRAV
-425 GIGAFYEGKD
+425 GAFRESKD
-435 TGIVEGK
+435 MGIIEGK

-447 KKRSK
+447 KIRSK
-452 LSEWK
+452 WADRKHEKATKNLSDVNQQISKIDPNDE
-457 TKRAG
+457 
-462 KKLANIR
+462 N
-469 VQLANTNPSDTKQ
+469 QKQ
-482 RQKLDKQYDKWAQKV
+482 NWSSQWVEAVVKE
-497 NDRVEK
+497 NDASK
-503 QEKRQEKFA
+503 NQEKRQAKFA

-519 DTTQIGRDT
+519 NTVQTPVSYKDP
-528 DYREHSSYQDSYDG
+528 DYRKQDSYKHSYDY
-542 KMREKFY
+542 KIIEKPIEDAKKRE
-549 GYEERKEKEAKEE
+549 ESKEN
-562 KRKARIEQQKLK
+562 QQKR
-574 DAGIEKRKKEFKKEI
+574 A
-589 DEALGRSDQNNNI
+589 EALEQESKNKEQNNNI
-602 SEGKNEKTDSE
+602 TQEKKEKDEKTNSK